1 MRKRVLLL
9 VAGLI
14 VVGCG
19 SPTTPTTPPDAKA
32 NTKLPPEV
40 EFDPATATDKNL
52 KNKKRPN

>member
-1 MRKRVLLL
+1 MRARLLTL
-9 VAGLI
+9 IAGLI

-19 SPTTPTTPPDAKA
+19 SSTTPTTPPNANA